1 MGNVRIASVE
11 NPPVDPRLIPLVAR
25 LSTMADAVGLV
36 AIEDVRGF
44 DLAALQTIVRAMALR
59 GVARQPAAKALTSAA
74 GDSESLAILLD
85 RLIDGLE
92 KSPLPDLEWDRV
104 SGVLGDDLLA
114 SLLGVSLTSVQ
125 RYRSGSRATP
135 DEVAQRLHF
144 LALIMADL
152 LGAYNEIGVRDWFRR
167 RRSALQGKSPVQL
180 FRRAWSPDDDGAQQV
195 RFLARSL
202 TGSPAT

>member
-1 MGNVRIASVE
+1 M
-11 NPPVDPRLIPLVAR
+11 DPRLIPLVAR

-36 AIEDVRGF
+36 EIKAVMGF
-44 DLAALQTIVRAMALR
+44 DLAALQTIARAMALR
-59 GVARQPAAKALTSAA
+59 GVARQSAAKALTGAV
-74 GDSESLAILLD
+74 GDSQGLTSLLE

-92 KSPLPDLEWDRV
+92 RSPLPDLEWDRV
-104 SGVLGDDLLA
+104 SVVLGDDLLGP
-114 SLLGVSLTSVQ
+114 LLGVSQTSVQ

-135 DEVAQRLHF
+135 DEVAQKLHF

-167 RRSALQGKSPVQL
+167 RRSALEGKSPVQL
-180 FRRAWSPDDDGAQQV
+180 LRRAWSPDDDGAQRV